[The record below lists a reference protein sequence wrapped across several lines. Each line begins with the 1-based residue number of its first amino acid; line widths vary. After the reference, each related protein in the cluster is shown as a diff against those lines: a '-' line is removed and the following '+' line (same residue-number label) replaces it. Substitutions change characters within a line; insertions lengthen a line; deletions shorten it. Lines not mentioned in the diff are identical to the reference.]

1 MKDYYDEFN
10 TLERGKGAVLN
21 KKEKVAQLVDKFYS
35 LVTDLYE
42 WGWGTSF
49 HFSPLLPGK
58 DWAACESAHEGRIAA
73 LIGLEPGKV
82 ALDVGCG
89 VGGPM
94 RTIAATS
101 QGKVTGITINQYQ
114 VDRAKHHNEVLG
126 LKDYCNPVRGDFLD
140 MPFEDASFDAAY
152 AIEATC
158 HAPTVRF
165 LYILCFIIVLC
176 IMKEIMKKKN
186 YCAVGTSIWRGV

>member
-1 MKDYYDEFN
+1 LFTLLSKIKILLQVKDYYDEFN

-176 IMKEIMKKKN
+176 
-186 YCAVGTSIWRGV
+186 

>member
-126 LKDYCNPVRGDFLD
+126 LKEYCNPVRGDFLN
-140 MPFEDASFDAAY
+140 MPFENESFDAAY

-165 LYILCFIIVLC
+165 CTFCFDR
-176 IMKEIMKKKN
+176 
-186 YCAVGTSIWRGV
+186 TPF

>member
-1 MKDYYDEFN
+1 
-10 TLERGKGAVLN
+10 
-21 KKEKVAQLVDKFYS
+21 
-35 LVTDLYE
+35 
-42 WGWGTSF
+42 
-49 HFSPLLPGK
+49 
-58 DWAACESAHEGRIAA
+58 
-73 LIGLEPGKV
+73 
-82 ALDVGCG
+82 
-89 VGGPM
+89 M

-114 VDRAKHHNEVLG
+114 VDRAKHHNEVMG